1 MLSPSTVSKAYVHDL
16 LYGQDNDTQTQ
27 THTQTHTHT
36 HTQILI
42 FLHAAAVI
50 FELDQDHREL
60 TY

>member
-27 THTQTHTHT
+27 TQTHTHT

-50 FELDQDHREL
+50 FELDQDHPKL